1 MSPPEEKTAAASRAE
16 EEKMELERGEK
27 LLDTSTDDI
36 SQDGKRSRVDSLS
49 SHFIKVCGLGT
60 SEVFETDPSH
70 NPSPAWRHCLPLL
83 PVSPTPTAWQGQR
96 VGTCKA

>member
-1 MSPPEEKTAAASRAE
+1 MSPPEEKIAAASRAE

-27 LLDTSTDDI
+27 LLDTSNDDI

-70 NPSPAWRHCLPLL
+70 NPPPQHGATVLRFYRSPPLL
-83 PVSPTPTAWQGQR
+83 PHGKDSA
-96 VGTCKA
+96 